1 MSGLIARSGGLAPV
15 LFVSAGLLQPKKRDH
30 PLARR
35 QLYLNY
41 GALGLASLC
50 SLNGIET
57 ALVHGEH
64 ENPEQLVARLHQQG
78 RLRLATQV
86 MLSMPSFYALEWAQR
101 FCAAVK
107 ALDPRIRISS
117 AGVGSPTRTR
127 RG

>member
-64 ENPEQLVARLHQQG
+64 ENPEQRTCSVLVGSGRPLHTAVSITVWS
-78 RLRLATQV
+78 RTSSAI
-86 MLSMPSFYALEWAQR
+86 SPALKPRAVV
-101 FCAAVK
+101 AAVAHFVK
-107 ALDPRIRISS
+107 SGQCL
-117 AGVGSPTRTR
+117 
-127 RG
+127 